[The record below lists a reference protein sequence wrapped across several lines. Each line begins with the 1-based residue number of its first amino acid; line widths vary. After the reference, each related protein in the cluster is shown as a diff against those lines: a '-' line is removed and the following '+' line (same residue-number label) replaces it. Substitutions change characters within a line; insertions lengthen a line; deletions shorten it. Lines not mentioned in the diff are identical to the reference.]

1 MHAQCTCIHT
11 HTGLAGRG
19 ARGNIHTDWPCW
31 PGCKGEHT
39 HTLALLA
46 GVQGGT
52 YTHTGLAGLD
62 VRGNIH
68 THRPCWPGCKGEHTH
83 TQAGVQGGTREY
95 QEDNKNWSK
104 RVYSMSKNVENVSL
118 KKGDVMLSVA
128 SFIRYFLKWHP

>member
-1 MHAQCTCIHT
+1 MYTCMHSAH
-11 HTGLAGRG
+11 AY
-19 ARGNIHTDWPCW
+19 
-31 PGCKGEHT
+31 T

-83 TQAGVQGGTREY
+83 TQAGVQGGTYTHTGFAGRGARENIHTHRPGCKGE
-95 QEDNKNWSK
+95 QGNIRKTTRTGVK
-104 RVYSMSKNVENVSL
+104 VYSISKNV
-118 KKGDVMLSVA
+118 GM
-128 SFIRYFLKWHP
+128 